1 MDLIFRQLPIRQFIR
16 VLALAVLIMV
26 LVGTLVTLIQPK
38 KFRSSVELLVL
49 ETQTQGD
56 VYATIRSAEKL
67 NATLAQLT
75 QTTSFTEAVLAGA
88 GVSRGLFPTDPNKL
102 KKEWKKTVQARVI
115 PDTGLLHIDVY
126 HQYPSQAIVIA
137 ESVSRVIAQNA
148 AGYTGSNNVAVTV
161 VDGPV
166 TSRRFVKPNI
176 ALNLVTSVLLGLF
189 LSLGYLLLTVNG
201 EAAVVATTVTSRV
214 RGEAEPARQIPVAI
228 ESGTPAS
235 VAVSLE
241 EFLTQQLAGQP

>member
-75 QTTSFTEAVLAGA
+75 QTTSFTEAVLAG
-88 GVSRGLFPTDPNKL
+88 
-102 KKEWKKTVQARVI
+102 
-115 PDTGLLHIDVY
+115 
-126 HQYPSQAIVIA
+126 
-137 ESVSRVIAQNA
+137 
-148 AGYTGSNNVAVTV
+148 
-161 VDGPV
+161 
-166 TSRRFVKPNI
+166 
-176 ALNLVTSVLLGLF
+176 
-189 LSLGYLLLTVNG
+189 
-201 EAAVVATTVTSRV
+201 
-214 RGEAEPARQIPVAI
+214 
-228 ESGTPAS
+228 
-235 VAVSLE
+235 
-241 EFLTQQLAGQP
+241 